1 MKEEQPKTN
10 EKDVQEGAFLR
21 LPITVSERCQDI
33 GTGALD
39 TFVALMRTERDVNGY
54 ESSGNWF
61 RATHHMIA
69 QRTPATTR
77 TLRRHLPL
85 LEEVGLIEVKRLK
98 KRDDEGQIRNEPNR
112 YRLLWVGY
120 SADNSS
126 VRLKSSPNGQKQAVE
141 AGELPERTN
150 LRTNLNE
157 DLSDNNKNKNWKI
170 GKREKKNGPPLN
182 PPQGEGQEFPDLLTL
197 EVLKLWNEIVGEPK
211 AIRVNRS
218 RRKKVNAIWDNEGQ
232 DLRIFSEAFKK
243 VEGSTYLRG
252 MDMNDDRKPFVAS
265 LDWVLTE
272 SNWVKVIEGN
282 YNASSVCNHFD
293 DSRFDPDKF

>member
-69 QRTPATTR
+69 QRTPATAR

-85 LEEVGLIEVKRLK
+85 LEEAGLIEVKRLK

-126 VRLKSSPNGQKQAVE
+126 VRLKSSANGQKQAIE
-141 AGELPERTN
+141 AGEFPERTN

-157 DLSDNNKNKNWKI
+157 DLSDNNIKGERENFKKEKNTSIPSSSLKNK
-170 GKREKKNGPPLN
+170 EKS
-182 PPQGEGQEFPDLLTL
+182 EDEFRCLD
-197 EVLKLWNEIVGEPK
+197 VIKLWNEIVGQPK
-211 AIRVNRS
+211 AERANS
-218 RRKKVNAIWDNEGQ
+218 FRKKRVRAIWEEEGK
-232 DLRIFSEAFKK
+232 RMEPFEKAFRNVANSK
-243 VEGSTYLRG
+243 YLRG
-252 MDMNDDRKPFVAS
+252 IHQGSGISPFIAN
-265 LDWVLTE
+265 LDWMLKE
-272 SNWVKVIEGN
+272 ANWVKVIEGN
-282 YNASSVCNHFD
+282 YNESPVCNHFD
-293 DSRFDPDKF
+293 DSRFDPNGI